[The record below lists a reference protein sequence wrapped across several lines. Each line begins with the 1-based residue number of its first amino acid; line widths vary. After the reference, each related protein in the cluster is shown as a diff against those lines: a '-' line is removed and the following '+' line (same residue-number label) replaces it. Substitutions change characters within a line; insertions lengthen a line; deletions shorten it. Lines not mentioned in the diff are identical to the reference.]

1 MKIISVV
8 DQYSIGK
15 CSIMSKRIFGFPN
28 FFMSENQ
35 ASTDTDIYR
44 PVPKLF
50 KYRYQYRWPI
60 FIKTIGLCFYIVVED
75 GV

>member
-1 MKIISVV
+1 M
-8 DQYSIGK
+8 
-15 CSIMSKRIFGFPN
+15 IFCDLKL
-28 FFMSENQ
+28 SCDQ

>member
-1 MKIISVV
+1 MFDCKTKLKKSV
-8 DQYSIGK
+8 QL
-15 CSIMSKRIFGFPN
+15 
-28 FFMSENQ
+28 EQ

-50 KYRYQYRWPI
+50 KYRHQYRWPI
-60 FIKTIGLCFYIVVED
+60 SIQTIGLCCYIVVED

>member
-1 MKIISVV
+1 MRVK
-8 DQYSIGK
+8 
-15 CSIMSKRIFGFPN
+15 
-28 FFMSENQ
+28 Q

>member
-1 MKIISVV
+1 MIVEGDPKKSVHTKKL
-8 DQYSIGK
+8 SH
-15 CSIMSKRIFGFPN
+15 
-28 FFMSENQ
+28 NQ
-35 ASTDTDIYR
+35 RSTDTDIYR

-60 FIKTIGLCFYIVVED
+60 FIQTIGLCFYIVVED

>member
-1 MKIISVV
+1 M
-8 DQYSIGK
+8 D
-15 CSIMSKRIFGFPN
+15 FPQGACKLPGVKL
-28 FFMSENQ
+28 Q